1 MTGMEIHAKIQ
12 ELGKRKKEICPIGQ
26 FVYSPELKEIDTE
39 ILLLRAQCNHEIT
52 QVDEFN
58 VKFCVFCG
66 KDL

>member
-1 MTGMEIHAKIQ
+1 MTGMEIRARIQ
-12 ELGKRKKEICPIGQ
+12 ELGKRRKEICPVGQ
-26 FVYSPELKEIDTE
+26 FVYTPELREIDEE
-39 ILLLRAQCNHEIT
+39 ILWLREQCKHEIT